1 MLLEEKLILFRNELK
16 NKTIY
21 NYKLSG
27 IVLELLFSK
36 KIFIKNIEIKKFIKE
51 VFGLELKDYIFKSR
65 SSIGIKISKLIIEND
80 EKENCSYKKNLSIF
94 INEKIESLKKSG
106 KIKEEKNNF
115 DGWIK

>member
-51 VFGLELKDYIFKSR
+51 IFGLELKDYIFKSR
-65 SSIGIKISKLIIEND
+65 SSIGIKISKSSKSIYFIHPSKLFFSSFIFPDFFND
-80 EKENCSYKKNLSIF
+80 SIF
-94 INEKIESLKKSG
+94 SFTNIDRFFL
-106 KIKEEKNNF
+106 
-115 DGWIK
+115 

>member
-51 VFGLELKDYIFKSR
+51 IFGLELKDYIFKSR
-65 SSIGIKISKLIIEND
+65 SSIGIKISKLIID

-94 INEKIESLKKSG
+94 VNEKIELLKKSG

>member
-1 MLLEEKLILFRNELK
+1 MRNWYNKNTLI
-16 NKTIY
+16 

-51 VFGLELKDYIFKSR
+51 IFGLELKDYIFKSR

-80 EKENCSYKKNLSIF
+80 
-94 INEKIESLKKSG
+94 
-106 KIKEEKNNF
+106 
-115 DGWIK
+115 

>member
-36 KIFIKNIEIKKFIKE
+36 KVSPKNIEIKKFVEEIFNLK
-51 VFGLELKDYIFKSR
+51 LKDYIFKSR
-65 SSIGIKISKLIIEND
+65 NSVGIKISKLIIQND
-80 EKENCSYKKNLSIF
+80 EKKNSVYKKNLSVF
-94 INEKIESLKKSG
+94 INEKIEKLKKSK

>member
-36 KIFIKNIEIKKFIKE
+36 KVFPKNIEIKKFVEEIFNLK
-51 VFGLELKDYIFKSR
+51 LKDYIFKSR
-65 SSIGIKISKLIIEND
+65 NSVGIKISKLMQPSDSGRDLIKLYIR
-80 EKENCSYKKNLSIF
+80 KNRSIN
-94 INEKIESLKKSG
+94 NEKLI
-106 KIKEEKNNF
+106 IKYIN
-115 DGWIK
+115 

>member
-36 KIFIKNIEIKKFIKE
+36 K
-51 VFGLELKDYIFKSR
+51 VFGQSF
-65 SSIGIKISKLIIEND
+65 
-80 EKENCSYKKNLSIF
+80 
-94 INEKIESLKKSG
+94 
-106 KIKEEKNNF
+106 
-115 DGWIK
+115 